1 MRTQELEAW
10 LIERIAAETGQP
22 AHEIDI
28 NLPFARLG
36 LDSTAAVALTGDL
49 EDILGLTLD
58 PTLVFEFPTIAR
70 LAKHLAGDV
79 A

>member
-1 MRTQELEAW
+1 MNAAELEAW
-10 LIERIAAETGQP
+10 LIERVAAETNQA
-22 AHEIDI
+22 AHEIDV

-49 EDILGLTLD
+49 EDSLGITLD

-70 LAKHLAGDV
+70 LVKHLAGNV
-79 A
+79 T